1 MTLLDPTQAVI
12 ASIADAGVRV
22 GDHVAPASTDGRIV
36 APCAVVY
43 LTSSPTMQASI
54 AGGDTALVRWRIV
67 STAYSAA
74 EALHV
79 ANQVNGA
86 LHDQQLTAGPLSF
99 RVRRQ
104 SYSGLD
110 RDDTTTPPLYYC
122 TALYQAPIDQPRPE
136 EDTP

>member
-1 MTLLDPTQAVI
+1 MTLLDPTQQVI
-12 ASIADAGVRV
+12 EALSDAGLNV

-36 APCAVVY
+36 APCVVVY
-43 LTSSPTMQASI
+43 LTSSPTMRASL
-54 AGGDTALVRWRIV
+54 AGGDTALVRWRVV
-67 STAYSAA
+67 SVACTAA

-79 ANQVNGA
+79 AGEVNDV
-86 LHDQQLTAGPLSF
+86 LHDRQIGTF
-99 RVRRQ
+99 RPRRQ

-136 EDTP
+136 EDTS